1 MQAKDL
7 HKQDVTGK
15 ADPFVELST
24 RVQQVEKTVS
34 HHSKGQWPLS
44 LLQKGQCLPLS
55 PV

>member
-34 HHSKGQWPLS
+34 YQFKSS
-44 LLQKGQCLPLS
+44 S
-55 PV
+55 PSCSCGRDSACRLAL